1 MSSHVCPSYDDQH
14 DPADS
19 LALLDGGL
27 AGKRHIIG
35 WVLSGFLAL
44 VATLVSFH
52 LLYRHAKNYNK
63 PSEQRHIMRIVLM
76 IPIYAV
82 ISFLSY
88 RFYKGAMYFETI
100 RDCYEAFVMYSFFV
114 LLLTYLGDDNE
125 TQRSKITGP
134 DRRKLLYPLNCF
146 YYSPHHENFLYVI
159 KYCLLLFVITK
170 PLTTISAVV
179 LEYFGL
185 YCQTTYS
192 IHFGMLYITII
203 NFIVASVA
211 LYALVLFYQTIAPE
225 IQEHDPFMKFMCVK
239 AILVLLYYQVLTLSL
254 LGTLG
259 YLPHEDHWTVLEV
272 EEGISAILIT
282 FEMVVFAFLHV
293 YAYSYRPYVVPGVKT
308 PLSKSLIDAF
318 NPIDMV
324 REAFWAC
331 HDITL
336 LIQGQPLPI
345 RDGHLSGKLERAQTI
360 RIRKRDRFFKHR
372 KPKTAAPTGS
382 VDPRLSVQNPS
393 PLSAGGVGA
402 LVENEEQVRARLLDH
417 PDVQQYNN
425 LFTRFCT
432 LLNGRAQESKSAFNL
447 DR

>member
-1 MSSHVCPSYDDQH
+1 MSNSFAHTSAMSSRVCPSYDDLQ
-14 DPADS
+14 DPAGPMAS
-19 LALLDGGL
+19 LDGSL
-27 AGKRHIIG
+27 VGKRHIIG
-35 WVLSGFLAL
+35 WVVSGFLAL

-134 DRRKLLYPLNCF
+134 ERRKLLYPLNCF

-239 AILVLLYYQVLTLSL
+239 AVLVLLYYQVLTLSL

-259 YLPHEDHWTVLEV
+259 LLPHEDHWTVLEV

-282 FEMVVFAFLHV
+282 FEMVIFAFLHV

-308 PLSKSLIDAF
+308 PLSKSLMDAF

-336 LIQGQPLPI
+336 LIQGQPLPV

-372 KPKTAAPTGS
+372 KPKSASPSGSAA
-382 VDPRLSVQNPS
+382 DPQLSGQNQS
-393 PLSAGGVGA
+393 LLSAGVDGA
-402 LVENEEQVRARLLDH
+402 SVESEEQVRARLLDH
-417 PDVQQYNN
+417 PD
-425 LFTRFCT
+425 
-432 LLNGRAQESKSAFNL
+432 GFNYQATS
-447 DR
+447 RR